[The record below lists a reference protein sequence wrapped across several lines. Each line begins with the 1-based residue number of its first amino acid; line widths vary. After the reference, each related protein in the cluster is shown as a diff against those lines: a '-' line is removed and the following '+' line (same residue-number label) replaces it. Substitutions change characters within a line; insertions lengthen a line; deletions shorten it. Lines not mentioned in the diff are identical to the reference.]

1 MLRKFSTYK
10 KRGEWV
16 EQLLLAI
23 VMGLDLNASRPIG
36 DSACYDVIVEGRHG
50 RLSRI
55 QVKSAT
61 VTCPR
66 APWLYRVACW
76 RSGMRPYSARRID
89 YVAVYVVPEDAWYL
103 IPVRKLRGKRQI
115 FVKPS
120 DPTSRFAEYRDAWR
134 LLF

>member
-23 VMGLDLNASRPIG
+23 VLGLGLNASRPIG

-55 QVKSAT
+55 QVKSASVACT
-61 VTCPR
+61 R
-66 APWLYRVACW
+66 ENLYRVACW
-76 RSGMRPYSARRID
+76 RNGMVPYTARQID
-89 YVAVYVVPEDAWYL
+89 YIAAFVIPEAAWYL
-103 IPVRKLRGKRQI
+103 IPVRKLRGKKEI

-120 DPTSRFAEYRDAWR
+120 DPQSRFAEYRDAWR